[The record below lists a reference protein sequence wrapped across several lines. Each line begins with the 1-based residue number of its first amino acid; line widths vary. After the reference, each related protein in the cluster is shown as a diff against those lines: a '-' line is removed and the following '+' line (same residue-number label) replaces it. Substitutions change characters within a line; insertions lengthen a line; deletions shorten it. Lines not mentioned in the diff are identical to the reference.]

1 MNTYLEVLIRYLR
14 AFIEKSLSD
23 RHPSLNIVPLNPG
36 VMNKTIVSIVFFL
49 LFGLNAQAQDKWDLE
64 RCIREALSKN
74 LTIEQIKLNK
84 LGFDISGKQLRR
96 ERIPSLNISSDFG
109 FTVGRVINP
118 ATNNFETENSLYQ
131 SIGAGTGLT
140 LYSGG
145 RISKSVQQN
154 DIYVA
159 AAELDIQQAQEDLSL
174 NVANTY
180 LSLLFAYENI
190 EIAQNRVRL
199 TQGQL
204 ENMDKMIQAGTRPEV
219 DKYDILSQLAIDE
232 QGLITAQNT
241 IDINLL
247 TLKQLMLME
256 PDYPLEIDRP
266 VLTLESLE
274 PLENQLFES
283 VYATAL
289 SNQAQIKAAELRQGA
304 NEIGV
309 GIAKSFRIPSLS
321 IGGNIG
327 SNWSN
332 LAKIPGAY
340 TVERFQQPGVF
351 INGDPA
357 QFEYDNLVPTNFQSI
372 PYSNQLDQNIGYGWG
387 ATLSIPILNNY
398 SSQASIEK
406 AKINV
411 INADIETE
419 KIKQTLKTNIQNAL
433 TSAKAA
439 RKSLEAAEAAAY
451 AARISLQNADRKSA
465 LGTIN
470 NFEYLSARNRSD
482 IAENNVL
489 ISKYDYYF
497 QIKVI
502 EYYMGRGIRL
512 N

>member
-1 MNTYLEVLIRYLR
+1 MIADLRVLIRYLW
-14 AFIEKSLSD
+14 AFIEKSPPD
-23 RHPSLNIVPLNPG
+23 RSSSLNIAALNPG
-36 VMNKTIVSIVFFL
+36 VMNKTIVSVAFL
-49 LFGLNAQAQDKWDLE
+49 LLLSLSTNAQDKWDLE
-64 RCIREALSKN
+64 RCIREAISKN

-84 LGFDISGKQLRR
+84 QGYDISGKQLRR
-96 ERIPSLNISSDFG
+96 ERIPSLNVSSDFG

-118 ATNNFETENSLYQ
+118 ATNDFETENSLYQ
-131 SIGAGTGLT
+131 SMGLGTGLT

-145 RISKSVQQN
+145 RISKSVKQN

-159 AAELDIQQAQEDLSL
+159 ASELDIRQAQEDLSL

-180 LSLLFAYENI
+180 LSLLFAYENL
-190 EIAQNRVRL
+190 EIAENRVKL

-204 ENMDKMIQAGTRPEV
+204 DNMEKLIQAGTKPEI
-219 DKYDILSQLAIDE
+219 DKYDILSQLAVDE
-232 QGLITAQNT
+232 QGLITAQNN
-241 IDINLL
+241 IEIYLL
-247 TLKQLMLME
+247 TLRQQMLME
-256 PDYPLEIDRP
+256 PDFPLEIDRP
-266 VLTLESLE
+266 QLNYDALE
-274 PLENQLFES
+274 PLENQPFDA
-283 VYATAL
+283 VYAIAL
-289 SNQAQIKAAELRQGA
+289 SNQAQIQAAELRQEA

-309 GIAKSFRIPSLS
+309 GIAKSLRIPSLT
-321 IGGNIG
+321 IGGNLG
-327 SNWSN
+327 TNWSN
-332 LAKIPGAY
+332 LAKSPGSFDL
-340 TVERFQQPGVF
+340 TRIQQPGVY

-357 QFEYDNLVPTNFQSI
+357 QFEYDTYTPTNYEAI
-372 PYSNQLDQNIGYGWG
+372 PYSEQLDQNIGYGWG

-398 SSQASIEK
+398 SSQANVEK

-419 KIKQTLKTNIQNAL
+419 KLKQTLKTNVQNAL

-439 RKSLEAAEAAAY
+439 RKSMEGAEAAAY
-451 AARISLQNADRKSA
+451 AARISLQNADRKAA

-482 IAENNVL
+482 IAENNLL

-512 N
+512 D